1 MLDIFRNDF
10 YNGDFMI
17 REELN
22 ELYWLNK
29 EIEDL
34 QHRLQELEETGGI
47 GSAKIDNEIHSMS
60 EKNSPVERLAIKK
73 IQLQNRIHETMLL
86 ILEEKEKIEKFI
98 ETIPDSKLRTIVRLR
113 NIDLMT
119 WEEIGNIMGLDRK
132 TVSNKYNNFIKDIRK
147 VMKEKNDGCNKQRY

>member
-1 MLDIFRNDF
+1 
-10 YNGDFMI
+10 MI

-29 EIEDL
+29 EVEDL
-34 QHRLQELEETGGI
+34 QNRLQELEETCGVS
-47 GSAKIDNEIHSMS
+47 SAKIDNEIHGSGGKS
-60 EKNSPVERLAIKK
+60 DPVERLTIKK
-73 IQLQNRIHETMLL
+73 IQLKNRIYETMLL

-119 WEEIGNIMGLDRK
+119 WEEIGNIMELDRK
-132 TVSNKYNNFIKDIRK
+132 TVSKKYNDFIKDLRK
-147 VMKEKNDGCNKQRY
+147 VMKEHGQK

>member
-1 MLDIFRNDF
+1 MLDIFRNDI
-10 YNGDFMI
+10 YNGGFMI

-34 QHRLQELEETGGI
+34 QHRLQELEETGGV

-73 IQLQNRIHETMLL
+73 IQLQNRIHETMLI

-119 WEEIGNIMGLDRK
+119 HEELM
-132 TVSNKYNNFIKDIRK
+132 
-147 VMKEKNDGCNKQRY
+147 

>member
-1 MLDIFRNDF
+1 
-10 YNGDFMI
+10 MI

-29 EIEDL
+29 EVEDL
-34 QHRLQELEETGGI
+34 QNRLQELEETCGV
-47 GSAKIDNEIHSMS
+47 GSAKIDNEIHGSGGKS
-60 EKNSPVERLAIKK
+60 DPVERLTIKK
-73 IQLQNRIHETMLL
+73 IQLKNRIYETMLL

-119 WEEIGNIMGLDRK
+119 WEEIGNFMELDRK
-132 TVSNKYNNFIKDIRK
+132 TVSKKYNDFIKDLRK
-147 VMKEKNDGCNKQRY
+147 VMKEREQK

>member
-1 MLDIFRNDF
+1 MLDIFRNDI
-10 YNGDFMI
+10 YNGGFMI

-34 QHRLQELEETGGI
+34 QHRLQELEETGGV

-73 IQLQNRIHETMLL
+73 IQLQNRIHETMLI